1 MENSSNCKMYKD
13 LSNVGLGKA
22 SQAGDKAIT
31 EFVAHQSRMEEIFC
45 SGDFDV
51 KSCFMASPSMAQ
63 VRYQKREEALKVSKR
78 SQLVIGC
85 QITSYSRVTLDRY
98 LRLLI
103 KHSQIPLYSDTDSA
117 IYYKLRESP
126 EVLPFHNS
134 VYGFFKSEVS
144 EHMEISM
151 FCGLSNKNYALEL
164 VCPTTGKVLE
174 RILKI
179 RGLTMSSKNVT
190 DQMNLG
196 VMLDMIRSL
205 QDGKLAKKRLS
216 QFRISI
222 DGVTRQLSAK
232 TVTSLYTNFSNT
244 KRYFAPKISKT
255 IMYPYGTTSYD
266 GYN

>member
-1 MENSSNCKMYKD
+1 
-13 LSNVGLGKA
+13 
-22 SQAGDKAIT
+22 
-31 EFVAHQSRMEEIFC
+31 
-45 SGDFDV
+45 
-51 KSCFMASPSMAQ
+51 
-63 VRYQKREEALKVSKR
+63 
-78 SQLVIGC
+78 
-85 QITSYSRVTLDRY
+85 
-98 LRLLI
+98 
-103 KHSQIPLYSDTDSA
+103 
-117 IYYKLRESP
+117 
-126 EVLPFHNS
+126 
-134 VYGFFKSEVS
+134 
-144 EHMEISM
+144 MEISV